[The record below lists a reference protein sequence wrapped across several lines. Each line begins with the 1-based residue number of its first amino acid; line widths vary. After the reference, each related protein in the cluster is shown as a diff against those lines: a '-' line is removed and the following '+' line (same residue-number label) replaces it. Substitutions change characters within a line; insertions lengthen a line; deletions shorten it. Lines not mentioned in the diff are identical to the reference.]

1 MRARRALMYT
11 PGDDMHKIRKS
22 AALEVDC
29 VCLDLEDGVAFNR
42 KDTARTTIPEALKTL
57 DFGTSERLV
66 RINPVGSGLEEQD
79 LEAVLPAQ
87 PDGIVL
93 PKVKTGEELY
103 WLDEQLAN
111 FEEKHGLAPG
121 GIGLIVIMET
131 AQGILN
137 LAEISGASS
146 RLRALIFGSED
157 LAGELGAQRTKEGWE
172 IFHARSQALL
182 HAAAR
187 ELQAIDMVFIDFHD
201 LEGLKAEARQGAQLG
216 FSGKQIIHPNQVE
229 VVQEAFTPS
238 DEAIDRA
245 RQLITAYE
253 EHQTAGRGA
262 FALEGKMIDAPL
274 IKSARN
280 VLARAQAAGKI

>member
-187 ELQAIDMVFIDFHD
+187 ELQAIDMVYIDFHD